1 MKANLDGPQN
11 ILPSR
16 AHEEVSGL
24 RTAIT
29 AHLDEPMVASVAAPM
44 MGELLARLEGFASP
58 TDVGELGPPDPP
70 QGREPMTQGEA
81 AAALHDAC
89 GSLRER
95 VLSGGDDPQTS
106 QSLQAMVQVIEN
118 HLTMKGEVLARSA
131 SDSTPG

>member
-11 ILPSR
+11 VLPTR

-24 RTAIT
+24 RKAIT

-58 TDVGELGPPDPP
+58 TDVGELRAPAPPE
-70 QGREPMTQGEA
+70 GREPMSQGEA

-89 GSLRER
+89 GSIRER
-95 VLSGGDDPQTS
+95 VLSGVDDPQTS
-106 QSLQAMVQVIEN
+106 GSLQAMVEVIEN

-131 SDSTPG
+131 SDAMPG